1 MGALSKIEDIVRATE
16 FIGQSSGLQF
26 HFSFGIILSFLV
38 LIL

>member
-26 HFSFGIILSFLV
+26 HFSSILVII
-38 LIL
+38 